1 MAYKKENFKDGD
13 VLEAK
18 HLNKI
23 EDGIEQLNEDM
34 EILEDKIPTFRIAKN
49 TEIDKIFIK
58 EVEQNV

>member
-1 MAYKKENFKDGD
+1 MSYEKQNFNDGE

-18 HLNKI
+18 HLNYI

-34 EILEDKIPTFRIAKN
+34 EVLEDKIPTFRIAKN
-49 TEIDKIFIK
+49 TEIDKIFMK

>member
-1 MAYKKENFKDGD
+1 MAYEKQNFENGV

-34 EILEDKIPTFRIAKN
+34 EFLEDKIPTFRLAKN
-49 TEIDKIFIK
+49 TEIDKIFMK
-58 EVEQNV
+58 EVE